1 MPRVIKTHAGF
12 DVEGQHSEEPPHA
25 KDPVPDRFGSMTV
38 SIFHRE
44 KSSILVTCPKG
55 IAPCL
60 AGEIRTL
67 GFAAAEERTAA
78 VETEGTLLDALRLN
92 LHLRTGHR
100 VLFLLGTF
108 RAGTPEELYRKLT
121 GIGWEHYIPAEGY
134 VSVTAS
140 VENPTVRDVRFAGLK
155 CKDAIVDRIRMK
167 RGRRPDSGPEKRGA
181 AVFLYWRNS
190 ACSVYLDT
198 TGEPLSKRG
207 YRKIPL
213 QAPLQET
220 LAAALILASGWNG
233 EGAFINPM
241 CGSGTLAVEAAL
253 IGLNK
258 APGLLRSRYAFQHL
272 LGFDPA
278 VWQSLRREARA
289 ETRKVLTGPIIA
301 SDIRPEAVKAAKHN
315 AKTAGVD
322 HLMEFRV
329 CDFRET
335 PVPEGGGIIMINPEY
350 GKRMGE
356 KKSLEDVYRGI
367 GDFFKQKGTGC
378 RGYIF
383 TGNPDLAKKVGLRTR
398 KRLPFFNGEI
408 ECRLLEYDLYAG
420 SRKHPA
426 P

>member
-1 MPRVIKTHAGF
+1 MH
-12 DVEGQHSEEPPHA
+12 
-25 KDPVPDRFGSMTV
+25 
-38 SIFHRE
+38 SIFHNER
-44 KSSILVTCPKG
+44 SSLLVTCPRG
-55 IAPCL
+55 IAPYL
-60 AGEIRTL
+60 AGEVRDL
-67 GFAAAEERTAA
+67 GFSVPEEMIAA
-78 VETEGTLLDALRLN
+78 VETEGTLHDAMRLN

-100 VLFLLGTF
+100 VIFLVEAF
-108 RAGTPEELYRKLT
+108 RASTPEELYRKLT
-121 GIGWEHYIPAEGY
+121 GIAWENYIPSAGY

-140 VENPTVRDVRFAGLK
+140 VENPSIRDTRFAGLK
-155 CKDAIVDRIRMK
+155 CKDAIVDRIKMK

-181 AVFLYWRNS
+181 AVFLHWRDS
-190 ACSVYLDT
+190 AVSIYLDT
-198 TGEPLSKRG
+198 TGEPLSRRG

-278 VWQSLRREARA
+278 EWQSMRREARMK
-289 ETRKVLTGPIIA
+289 TRKSIAGPIIA
-301 SDIRPEAVKAAKHN
+301 SDIRPEAVKASKLN

-322 HLMEFRV
+322 HLIEFRV

-335 PVPEGGGIIMINPEY
+335 PVPAEGGIIMVNPEY

-356 KKSLEDVYRGI
+356 KKSLENVYRGI
-367 GDFFKQKGTGC
+367 GDFFKQRCSGY

-383 TGNPDLAKKVGLRTR
+383 TGNPDLAKKVGLRTKR
-398 KRLPFFNGEI
+398 RLPFFNGEI